1 MDRVEAQ
8 TGSDSEERFAPSYIR
23 LCQKQGR
30 PIVRELQA
38 RPGDWVV
45 GPHGLRLVTEDGDK
59 ASDELVVPD
68 LDRMLALLR
77 VEAPG
82 VVIDFQEGDVGLSV
96 WDAQGRALANVVSKN
111 APEACMRALLFVL
124 TERKANELSS
134 ATIQLKPISGS

>member
-1 MDRVEAQ
+1 VVQPQASN
-8 TGSDSEERFAPSYIR
+8 GSDSEERFAASYVR

-30 PIVRELQA
+30 PIVLGLEA
-38 RPGDWVV
+38 RTGDWVV
-45 GPHGLRLVTEDGDK
+45 GPKGLRLVTEGHDK
-59 ASDELVVPD
+59 AGDELVVPD

-77 VEAPG
+77 QEAPG

-96 WDAQGRALANVVSKN
+96 WDAEGRALANIVSKN

-134 ATIQLKPISGS
+134 ATIQLKPVSRG